1 MAWQDSHFSLSYD
14 RPSTMAFGHPDIPY
28 HPASAPKRR
37 SFFETL
43 CRIIALTLEIVRG
56 RMISPNAHMSLKVVQ
71 SYKDQLKEILDDASP
86 YLRDR
91 KYCTSGK
98 ENVER
103 LGLKL
108 HSSYIMSELCR
119 PALKPD
125 SDPNDGVAA
134 MLRKDCIKALITT
147 VEAYVELHVSNSHAS
162 RSWIGLQ
169 RSISS
174 AFLLAVIPESKS
186 DPQIWNLLRQLE
198 SVIADRAAQDG
209 AYEQDSTS
217 ANGGTSAQMTSPEM
231 YRAKTNIMNGTTNVP
246 VSAFEQSLDPSA
258 ASIPVAMPADIEAQW
273 AKPLLK
279 SLRALQKLNGAFAA
293 HYQQQAGNG
302 KAPMQHPPGF
312 GSNLGGQLQPP
323 GTSAPTPVTVK
334 RSGSL
339 PPVTPESSGSGD
351 WTLPNLSERAAEYIH
366 PPLWA

>member
-1 MAWQDSHFSLSYD
+1 
-14 RPSTMAFGHPDIPY
+14 MAFGHPDIPY

-56 RMISPNAHMSLKVVQ
+56 RMMSPNTQMSLKVIQ
-71 SYKDQLKEILDDASP
+71 LYKNQLREILEDASP
-86 YLRDR
+86 YLRDP
-91 KYCTSGK
+91 KFCTSAK
-98 ENVER
+98 ESVER

-108 HSSYIMSELCR
+108 HASYIMSELCR

-125 SDPNDGVAA
+125 FDPNDRVAA
-134 MLRKDCIKALITT
+134 ILRQDCIGALTTT
-147 VEAYVELHVSNSHAS
+147 VEAYVELHISHAHAS

-186 DPQIWNLLRQLE
+186 DPHIWGLLRQLE
-198 SVIADRAAQDG
+198 NVISDRAAADG
-209 AYEQDSTS
+209 AFEQDPT
-217 ANGGTSAQMTSPEM
+217 AGNGTSSAHMTSPEM
-231 YRAKTNIMNGTTNVP
+231 YRSKINAMDGTTNVP
-246 VSAFEQSLDPSA
+246 ISAFDQNANQAA
-258 ASIPVAMPADIEAQW
+258 ASIPISVPGDIEAQW

-279 SLRALQKLNGAFAA
+279 SLRALQKLNRAFATHFA
-293 HYQQQAGNG
+293 QQQGGNS
-302 KAPMQHPPGF
+302 KAPVPYMPVIPP
-312 GSNLGGQLQPP
+312 NLGGQFQPHD
-323 GTSAPTPVTVK
+323 SAPQGMGTIK

-339 PPVTPESSGSGD
+339 PPVTPDSSASGD
-351 WTLPNLSERAAEYIH
+351 WTFPDLSERAAEYIP